1 MLMRERNLAIIEE
14 EETINKKLEN
24 RVAKMSEE
32 QDRLKGE
39 QNRMIQV
46 RAAYNADKRALTE
59 RIQELESVLRQRD
72 FDKQELEAKVNLLE
86 QSAGQYRN
94 EINFW
99 NGKCSTLR
107 RDVEYQERHLQ
118 RYKDE
123 NTKLINECDYLRVRA
138 ENLEREVTLLRR
150 QVSGLQED
158 NDRINRMYQVV
169 EREAVFNAGGKQ
181 QENVPSNGNVSYRS
195 HTAPEEKTTLRMN
208 GGIGGGKWK
217 VVEDDNFSYSGG
229 PLFQNIPTVIN
240 PLGGPTMKRNEEA
253 AHY

>member
-86 QSAGQYRN
+86 QSAG
-94 EINFW
+94 
-99 NGKCSTLR
+99 
-107 RDVEYQERHLQ
+107 
-118 RYKDE
+118 
-123 NTKLINECDYLRVRA
+123 
-138 ENLEREVTLLRR
+138 
-150 QVSGLQED
+150 
-158 NDRINRMYQVV
+158 
-169 EREAVFNAGGKQ
+169 
-181 QENVPSNGNVSYRS
+181 
-195 HTAPEEKTTLRMN
+195 
-208 GGIGGGKWK
+208 
-217 VVEDDNFSYSGG
+217 
-229 PLFQNIPTVIN
+229 
-240 PLGGPTMKRNEEA
+240 
-253 AHY
+253 

>member
-1 MLMRERNLAIIEE
+1 
-14 EETINKKLEN
+14 
-24 RVAKMSEE
+24 
-32 QDRLKGE
+32 
-39 QNRMIQV
+39 
-46 RAAYNADKRALTE
+46 
-59 RIQELESVLRQRD
+59 
-72 FDKQELEAKVNLLE
+72 LE

-107 RDVEYQERHLQ
+107 RDVEYQERHMQ

-138 ENLEREVTLLRR
+138 ENLDREVTLLRR

-169 EREAVFNAGGKQ
+169 EREAVFNVSGKIN
-181 QENVPSNGNVSYRS
+181 QENVPVNNGNMSYRS
-195 HTAPEEKTTLRMN
+195 QPAEEKTTLRN
-208 GGIGGGKWK
+208 DGKLGGGIGAKWK
-217 VVEDDNFSYSGG
+217 LVEDDNFSYSGG

-240 PLGGPTMKRNEEA
+240 PLGGPTMKRNEGVNF
-253 AHY
+253 